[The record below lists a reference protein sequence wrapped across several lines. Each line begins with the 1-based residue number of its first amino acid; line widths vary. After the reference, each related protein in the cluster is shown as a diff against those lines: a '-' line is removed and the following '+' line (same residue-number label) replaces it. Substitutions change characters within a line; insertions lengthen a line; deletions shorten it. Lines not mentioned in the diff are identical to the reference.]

1 MNIADFRDRIPEFGY
16 QHKRAISIIFG
27 AALSLSMV
35 FFLASRGNSTD
46 VITTPIPEISI
57 SAEVVNIY
65 IDVAGKVKK
74 PGVYQIPQGSRAID
88 AIKAAGGAKT
98 GVDLSDINLAHVLV
112 DGEQIYVGYQV
123 GRSAIGATGK
133 ININRAT
140 QSEFDTLPGIGPV
153 LAARII
159 TYRNKNGLFTTVEDL
174 QKVSGI
180 GGAKFNDIK
189 DRLRI

>member
-16 QHKRAISIIFG
+16 QHKRAILIIFG

-74 PGVYQIPQGSRAID
+74 AGVYQIPQGSRAID
-88 AIKAAGGAKT
+88 AINAAGGAKT

>member
-16 QHKRAISIIFG
+16 QHKRAILIIFG

-46 VITTPIPEISI
+46 VITTPSPEISI

-88 AIKAAGGAKT
+88 AINAAGGAKT

>member
-16 QHKRAISIIFG
+16 QHKRAILIIFG

-46 VITTPIPEISI
+46 VVTTPIPEISI

-88 AIKAAGGAKT
+88 AINAAGGAKT

-189 DRLRI
+189 NRLRI

>member
-16 QHKRAISIIFG
+16 QHKRAILIIFG

-88 AIKAAGGAKT
+88 AINAAGGAKT

>member
-16 QHKRAISIIFG
+16 QHKRAILIIFG

>member
-1 MNIADFRDRIPEFGY
+1 MKFSDLRDRIPDFSYE
-16 QHKRAISIIFG
+16 HKRALVIIFG
-27 AALSLSMV
+27 AALSLSVV
-35 FFLASRGNSTD
+35 FFISSRSNGSD
-46 VITTPIPEISI
+46 VVLIPAPEISQV
-57 SAEVVNIY
+57 SEAVNVFV
-65 IDVAGKVKK
+65 DVTGKVRA
-74 PGVYQIPQGSRAID
+74 PGVYEIPSGSRAID

-112 DGEQIYVGYQV
+112 DGEQIYVGYQNGKGTNSV
-123 GRSAIGATGK
+123 TGK

-140 QSEFDTLPGIGPV
+140 QSEFDSLPGIGPV

-159 TYRNKNGLFTTVEDL
+159 TYRNKNGFFQSVEDL

>member
-88 AIKAAGGAKT
+88 AINAAGGAKT

>member
-1 MNIADFRDRIPEFGY
+1 MNFADLRDRIPDFSYE
-16 QHKRAISIIFG
+16 HKRAIFIIFG
-27 AALSLSMV
+27 GALSLSIV
-35 FFLASRGNSTD
+35 FFLSSRGNSTS
-46 VITTPIPEISI
+46 VTITPTPEISQI
-57 SAEVVNIY
+57 AQIENIY
-65 IDVAGKVKK
+65 VDVTGKVRT

-88 AIKAAGGAKT
+88 AIDAAGGAKT
-98 GVDLSDINLAHVLV
+98 GVDLSDINLAHVLI
-112 DGEQIYVGYQV
+112 DGEQIYVGYPTDK
-123 GRSAIGATGK
+123 SASGVTGK
-133 ININRAT
+133 ININRAS

-159 TYRNKNGLFTTVEDL
+159 TYRKKNGLFLSVEDL

>member
-16 QHKRAISIIFG
+16 QHKRAILIIFG

-88 AIKAAGGAKT
+88 AINAAGGAKT

-140 QSEFDTLPGIGPV
+140 QSEFDTLPGIGSV

>member
-16 QHKRAISIIFG
+16 QHKRAILIIFG

-88 AIKAAGGAKT
+88 AINAAGGAKT

-123 GRSAIGATGK
+123 GRSDIGATGK

>member
-1 MNIADFRDRIPEFGY
+1 MNFADLRDRIPDFSYE
-16 QHKRAISIIFG
+16 HKRAILIIFG
-27 AALSLSMV
+27 GALSLSLV
-35 FFLASRGNSTD
+35 FFLSSRGNSTS
-46 VITTPIPEISI
+46 VTITPTPEISQI
-57 SAEVVNIY
+57 AQIENIY
-65 IDVAGKVKK
+65 VDVTGKVRT

-88 AIKAAGGAKT
+88 AIDAAGGAKT
-98 GVDLSDINLAHVLV
+98 GVDLSDINLAHVLI
-112 DGEQIYVGYQV
+112 DGEQIYVGYPTSK
-123 GRSAIGATGK
+123 SASGVTGK
-133 ININRAT
+133 ININRAS

-159 TYRNKNGLFTTVEDL
+159 TYRKKNGLFLSVEDL

>member
-1 MNIADFRDRIPEFGY
+1 
-16 QHKRAISIIFG
+16 
-27 AALSLSMV
+27 MV

-88 AIKAAGGAKT
+88 AINAAGGAKT